1 MFCTK
6 CGTNNEDNNVFCK
19 NCGAKLVK
27 PAVNSSVSSVP
38 SSQDTSASSGAAQAR
53 KPVNS
58 VLFAGIAAV
67 VILIIVVVGVLMNAG
82 KGGKTL
88 LERIELGKTSL
99 VDVEKYF
106 DKNNLGSTWGKENT
120 WYGADNG
127 IWLEVPDWNATGWG
141 VDETMLWN
149 NQNIYDRFLIHN
161 DLSDTLWGADCDYFL
176 AMSGREDDK
185 DKERK
190 VLFMAGIVQVDGS
203 AGERE
208 FRQNLN
214 EYLKKHQKTDLENQK
229 YTDGGE
235 TDFVFYPLE
244 TITMNGE
251 KVLLCLN
258 CNYGFMDEGIILLAL
273 YAEPYYTEKALN
285 TIIKEDV
292 KSFSNGWVNF
302 YDDTIRA
309 HVRWYYLLALSKM
322 YPVFHK
328 TELEAI
334 KKEAPDFVCS
344 AIGTEEDD
352 LEALSNG
359 LVIQKCNS
367 DKSNIDIP
375 ESIQGYPVKEIADG
389 AFSDCINL
397 KSIKIPDSVTD
408 IGRNAFSGCSSL
420 TEVTLPNG
428 ITEIKGGTFSGC
440 SSLTNVKIPSGV
452 TIIGDKA
459 FENCS
464 SLVNINI
471 DNNIAVIADNAFD
484 GCDILVCE
492 ELNVRFPNAV
502 PKPAWLEAYKKF
514 LEDNKNPVYLLGADK
529 NGVPCIATVN
539 DLGSWSG
546 ALCHYNGTEV
556 ETLTWL
562 RGMSYS
568 SSTNKAIIWNRVLND
583 EHCALED
590 LYTAT
595 EEMSCYY
602 YEDIE
607 SGIVTYRV
615 NDNEVS
621 KDEYNR
627 VSFEIDN
634 RMKSGGYQRIEPE
647 DYYLTIDEA
656 FQAYMSNKGS
666 IPASDSTSATNA
678 SESAGTAISNN
689 ASASDNTINI
699 DVESEVKQIRQWY
712 SDTQNGLDNLMYSQ
726 YGDDIEYYFEL
737 GYAVKGIIPSGY
749 DGWDYTRQYFYKD
762 QKLYFAFVFKGSEEY
777 RVYFKDGK
785 VIRYIDNNGTVYDYG
800 NIGDGEQLGQ
810 KIIAESD
817 KLYPEFNCGA

>member
-141 VDETMLWN
+141 VDETVLWN

-502 PKPAWLEAYKKF
+502 PKPAWLEAYRMYDSGDEMCLMNF
-514 LEDNKNPVYLLGADK
+514 NHTSTPYLVICDMICECK
-529 NGVPCIATVN
+529 I
-539 DLGSWSG
+539 
-546 ALCHYNGTEV
+546 YYFNGTEV
-556 ETLTWL
+556 ELVFENYGFSFQYSLSSNKMVVYGGSLTGGW
-562 RGMSYS
+562 SE
-568 SSTNKAIIWNRVLND
+568 A
-583 EHCALED
+583 ALINMNTFQEE
-590 LYTAT
+590 LYRYIDAPGTGQYGHDWDNAT
-595 EEMSCYY
+595 YKDRNGEISKEE
-602 YEDIE
+602 YERIHAEIE
-607 SGIVTYRV
+607 KQT
-615 NDNEVS
+615 
-621 KDEYNR
+621 KDAVDFTIYN
-627 VSFEIDN
+627 N
-634 RMKSGGYQRIEPE
+634 
-647 DYYLTIDEA
+647 LDEA
-656 FQAYMSNKGS
+656 FQAYISNKGGIS
-666 IPASDSTSATNA
+666 ASNSAPATNA

-689 ASASDNTINI
+689 ASASEYILKDSSSRYLTKDDLQGFSADDCRIARNEIYARHGRKFDDEGLQSHFNSCSWYQGTIAP
-699 DVESEVKQIRQWY
+699 
-712 SDTQNGLDNLMYSQ
+712 SDFDETMLS
-726 YGDDIEYYFEL
+726 DIEIANKNLIVEYEKEK
-737 GYAVKGIIPSGY
+737 GY
-749 DGWDYTRQYFYKD
+749 RQ
-762 QKLYFAFVFKGSEEY
+762 
-777 RVYFKDGK
+777 
-785 VIRYIDNNGTVYDYG
+785 
-800 NIGDGEQLGQ
+800 
-810 KIIAESD
+810 
-817 KLYPEFNCGA
+817 

>member
-302 YDDTIRA
+302 YDDTILA

-459 FENCS
+459 FQNCG
-464 SLVNINI
+464 SLININI
-471 DNNIAVIADNAFD
+471 ENNITIIADNAFD

-502 PKPAWLEAYKKF
+502 PKPAWLEAYREFEKDRNCNCINF
-514 LEDNKNPVYLLGADK
+514 VDGHSS
-529 NGVPCIATVN
+529 GVPYLVEY
-539 DLGSWSG
+539 GSY
-546 ALCHYNGTEV
+546 LYHYNGIEV
-556 ETLTWL
+556 E
-562 RGMSYS
+562 
-568 SSTNKAIIWNRVLND
+568 STFSAINMEFNSVSNKAMANSHIVLDGVTGLDFYLVDLSMGSIELSCTEIWHHDGSPSEYFDSDDNKIS
-583 EHCALED
+583 
-590 LYTAT
+590 
-595 EEMSCYY
+595 EE
-602 YEDIE
+602 
-607 SGIVTYRV
+607 
-615 NDNEVS
+615 
-621 KDEYNR
+621 EYNR
-627 VSFEIDN
+627 ISNEMNNLFG
-634 RMKSGGYQRIEPE
+634 SGGYWLEQN
-647 DYYLTIDEA
+647 YTSVDEA

-666 IPASDSTSATNA
+666 IPASNSTSATNA